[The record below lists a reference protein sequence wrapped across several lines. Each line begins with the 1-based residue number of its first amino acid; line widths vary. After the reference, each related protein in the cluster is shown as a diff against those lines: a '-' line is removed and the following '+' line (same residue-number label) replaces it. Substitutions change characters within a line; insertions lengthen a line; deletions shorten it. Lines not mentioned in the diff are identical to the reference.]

1 MKRKLIIDRILVY
14 NDFPELFLAQDN
26 SGLDYLCLL
35 TNISDEFYN
44 YSCVAISK
52 NRLYKFLNGKIDL
65 REIFINPELPEWWET
80 NDTSEEEIEISFFN
94 DTGLEDEFLPEEG
107 CFFVEEQNEETI
119 REEVVES
126 NNVIVHLSLSD
137 KQNKQSIAIDDLGD
151 FTKLYQSLIENAYRK
166 AILTSEL
173 DHKRSYIIPD
183 NYQLNAF
190 ASSPGSFVL
199 HLKSNSNKDL
209 FGNSLIEEGLRRVD
223 EIICDPNNENELIEA
238 LRSVKGHTI
247 SNYQKILDK
256 IIRENITFKYKW
268 LSPSSPIIHTRTINE
283 KYARKVKEILS
294 QKDELVEEI
303 KEFIGFIKQ
312 ADVERGSWRIT
323 NEEDNKDYT
332 GDSEGHLLDCITLET
347 VKYKFICEEIIESMK
362 VTEKEKVKYRLKQI
376 EEVKQ

>member
-35 TNISDEFYN
+35 TTLSDEYYN
-44 YSCVAISK
+44 YHCVSISK
-52 NRLYKFLNGKIDL
+52 NRLYNFLNGKVDL

-80 NDTSEEEIEISFFN
+80 KNTSEEKIEISFFN
-94 DTGLEDEFLPEEG
+94 NIGLDDVFLPEEG
-107 CFFVEEQNEETI
+107 CFFVEEQEEDII
-119 REEVVES
+119 REEVVNN
-126 NNVIVHLSLSD
+126 NNVVIHLSLSD
-137 KQNKQSIAIDDLGD
+137 KQNKQSIPIEDLGD
-151 FTKLYQSLIENAYRK
+151 FTKLYQSLIENAYKK

-173 DHKRSYIIPD
+173 DHKKSYIIPD

-209 FGNSLIEEGLRRVD
+209 FGNSLIEEGLRRID
-223 EIICDPNNENELIEA
+223 GIICDPKNENELIDA

-256 IIRENITFKYKW
+256 IINENITLKYKW
-268 LSPSSPIIHTRTINE
+268 LSPSSPIIHTRSINE
-283 KYARKVKEILS
+283 QYARKVKDILS
-294 QKDELVEEI
+294 QKEELVEEI

-323 NEEDNKDYT
+323 NDEDNKDYT
-332 GDSEGHLLDCITLET
+332 GVSEGHLLDGITLET
-347 VKYKFICEEIIESMK
+347 VRYKFTCEEIIESMK
-362 VTEKEKVKYRLKQI
+362 VTEKEKVKYRLKFI
-376 EEVKQ
+376 EEIK